1 MRQTRLIDANGLMNL
16 LERELDMNG
25 ITDWGKGYMDAIHD
39 AMEHVKFMPT
49 IETSKLKHGKWER
62 VLIRNDKGGCI
73 GAKMNCS
80 VCNTDNGHDEDMK
93 YCPNC
98 GAIMDLDGE

>member
-1 MRQTRLIDANGLMNL
+1 MKQTRLIDANGLMNL

-49 IETSKLKHGKWER
+49 IKTSKLKHGKWER

-80 VCNTDNGHDEDMK
+80 VCNMDNRHDEDMK

-98 GAIMDLDGE
+98 GAIMDL

>member
-1 MRQTRLIDANGLMNL
+1 MKQTRLIDANGLMIL

-49 IETSKLKHGKWER
+49 IETSKIKHGKWEYCHKEN
-62 VLIRNDKGGCI
+62 I
-73 GAKMNCS
+73 ATCS
-80 VCNTDNGHDEDMK
+80 LCNYEYYLGTYHQYATK

-98 GAIMDLDGE
+98 GSIMDLDGE